1 MNWFRQVWA
10 VFSKDLLIERR
21 SPARS
26 SGLFFFALAL
36 LLLVAY
42 ANGGSSFL
50 LPQIAGA
57 TMWVG
62 LLLASTR
69 ALDQSWGIELE
80 RGALEGLVLWPVSP
94 SALFYGKA
102 LANTVVLLVVLAA
115 LCPLT
120 LAIYDVYVTESLA
133 LFIGILLLGCSA
145 IAAPGTLYG
154 AITARARGSSVLLPL
169 LLFPLIVPALIAA
182 AKGCSALFGND
193 AILLEQ
199 ASGWFKI
206 LVLFNL
212 IHWGLSGWLFRY
224 VVEDT

>member
-10 VFSKDLLIERR
+10 VFAKDLLVERR
-21 SPARS
+21 SPARI
-26 SGLFFFALAL
+26 SGLFFFSLAL

-42 ANGGSSFL
+42 ANGGSSFV

-57 TMWVG
+57 TLWVG

-80 RGALEGLVLWPVSP
+80 RGALEGLVLWPVAP

-102 LANTVVLLVVLAA
+102 LANTIILLVVLVA

-120 LAIYDVYVTESLA
+120 MAIYDVSLSSQYA
-133 LFIGILLLGCSA
+133 LFLGLLVFGCSA
-145 IAAPGTLYG
+145 LAAPGTLYG

-169 LLFPLIVPALIAA
+169 LLFPLIVPALMAA
-182 AKGCSALFGND
+182 AKGCTALLSEDIFQE
-193 AILLEQ
+193 APIWFSLL
-199 ASGWFKI
+199 
-206 LVLFNL
+206 LLFNA

-224 VVEDT
+224 IVEDV

>member
-1 MNWFRQVWA
+1 MSWFKQVWA
-10 VFSKDLLIERR
+10 VFSKDMLIEWR
-21 SPARS
+21 SPTRL

-42 ANGGSSFL
+42 TNGGDSFL

-57 TMWVG
+57 TLWIG

-69 ALDQSWGIELE
+69 ALDQSWGIEVE
-80 RGALEGLVLWPVSP
+80 HGALEGLVLWPVSA

-102 LANTVVLLVVLAA
+102 LANTVVLFLVLLA

-120 LAIYDVYVTESLA
+120 MAIYDVSISGQYD
-133 LFIGILLLGCSA
+133 LFFGLLVFGCSA

-154 AITARARGSSVLLPL
+154 AITVRARGSSALLPL
-169 LLFPLIVPALIAA
+169 LLFPLIVPALMA
-182 AKGCSALFGND
+182 SAEGVSAIFGGD
-193 AILLEQ
+193 VLEEAPLWFGLL
-199 ASGWFKI
+199 
-206 LVLFNL
+206 LMFNA

>member
-1 MNWFRQVWA
+1 MNWLQQVGA
-10 VFSKDLLIERR
+10 VLLKDLLIEWR
-21 SPARS
+21 SPARI

-36 LLLVAY
+36 VLLVAY
-42 ANGGSSFL
+42 ANGGSSFV

-57 TMWVG
+57 TLWVG

-69 ALDQSWGIELE
+69 ALDQSWAIELE
-80 RGALEGLVLWPVSP
+80 HGALEGLVLWPVSA

-102 LANTVVLLVVLAA
+102 LANTLVLILVVAA

-120 LAIYDVYVTESLA
+120 MAIYDVSLSGQYM
-133 LFIGILLLGCSA
+133 LFIGLLVFGCSA
-145 IAAPGTLYG
+145 VAAPGTLYG

-169 LLFPLIVPALIAA
+169 LLFPLIVPALMAA
-182 AKGCSALFGND
+182 AKGCTALFGED
-193 AILLEQ
+193 VFGEAPLWFSLL
-199 ASGWFKI
+199 
-206 LVLFNL
+206 LLFNA

>member
-1 MNWFRQVWA
+1 M
-10 VFSKDLLIERR
+10 LIEWR
-21 SPARS
+21 SPARI

-36 LLLVAY
+36 VLLVAY
-42 ANGGSSFL
+42 ANGGNAFIL
-50 LPQIAGA
+50 QQIGGA
-57 TMWVG
+57 TLWVG

-69 ALDQSWGIELE
+69 ALDQSWAVELE

-102 LANTVVLLVVLAA
+102 LANTVVLLIVLLA

-120 LAIYDVYVTESLA
+120 MAIYDVGLDAQYG
-133 LFIGILLLGCSA
+133 LFLGLLFFGCSA
-145 IAAPGTLYG
+145 VAAPGTLYG

-169 LLFPLIVPALIAA
+169 LLFPLIVPALMAA
-182 AKGCSALFGND
+182 AKGCSALFGGD
-193 AILLEQ
+193 VFEEARHWFALLI
-199 ASGWFKI
+199 F
-206 LVLFNL
+206 FNV